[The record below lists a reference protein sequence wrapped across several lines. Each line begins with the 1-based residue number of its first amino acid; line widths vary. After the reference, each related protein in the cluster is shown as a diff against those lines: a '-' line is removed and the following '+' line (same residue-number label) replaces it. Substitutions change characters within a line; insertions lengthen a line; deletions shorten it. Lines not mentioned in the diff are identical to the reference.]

1 MCQPHFA
8 TYCLSDRLRA
18 GVRAGT
24 VRCVSPTD
32 GSLFAGIDQAR
43 NTMAALASRP
53 ADDSS
58 QTVAWIDLE
67 LAKLDHVRS
76 DLVAL
81 RDRVATRAQLRL
93 SIPEQ

>member
-1 MCQPHFA
+1 MP
-8 TYCLSDRLRA
+8 
-18 GVRAGT
+18 
-24 VRCVSPTD
+24 PTD
-32 GSLFAGIDQAR
+32 ASLFAGIDQAR
-43 NTMAALASRP
+43 TTMAALASRP
-53 ADDSS
+53 ADDSP

-81 RDRVATRAQLRL
+81 RERVASRSQLQL